1 MFSKLKI
8 GDFAQLNNVSI
19 QTLRYYEKVGLIAP
33 VWIDPT
39 TNYRYYDINQS
50 AVIDNIQFLKQFQFS
65 LEEIK
70 YMMDE
75 AETLTELN
83 ETIEEKKLDL
93 SAQLEQIHQQLLDI
107 DSFQE
112 GALIY
117 QEKKTTHEI
126 ELIEFPRR
134 SILSYTIDRNIYEM
148 SDVEYEYYLRSFKEH
163 LVDLG
168 LPIGRFNRVGTRM
181 QLADFLNNQFVSKN
195 LFVFVPHLSKEV
207 TVLPKGLYA
216 VCYCH
221 SFKEEL
227 PRLQEFK
234 NRLVETDYYPIGD
247 YVCEVVYEKNK
258 TDAKQRSMFIRM
270 QIPVKK
276 QQTTTV

>member
-33 VWIDPT
+33 MWIDPT
-39 TNYRYYDINQS
+39 TKYRYYDINQS

-75 AETLTELN
+75 TETLTELN
-83 ETIEEKKLDL
+83 ETIEEKKLAL
-93 SAQLEQIHQQLLDI
+93 SAQLEQIHQQLQDI
-107 DSFQE
+107 ASFQE

-117 QEKKTTHEI
+117 QEKKTTNTLEF
-126 ELIEFPRR
+126 IEFPRR

-148 SDVEYEYYLRSFKEH
+148 SDVEYEYYLRDFKEH
-163 LVDLG
+163 LVHLG
-168 LPIGRFNRVGTRM
+168 LPIGRFNRVGTQM
-181 QLADFLNNQFVSKN
+181 QLADFLKSQFVSKN
-195 LFVFVPHLSKEV
+195 LFVFVPHLSKKT

-216 VCYCH
+216 VYYCH

-234 NRLVETDYYPIGD
+234 NRLAETDYYPIGN
-247 YVCEVVYEKNK
+247 YICEVVYEKNK
-258 TDAKQRSMFIRM
+258 TDAKKRSMFIRM

-276 QQTTTV
+276 NPMTV